1 MSFQEKSNLVM
12 TVIIALV
19 YGAYFAVVMPPALSD
34 GPSMEQVGPYLF
46 GAVVFLVIGGVVA
59 HILVAMAAPK
69 ESDEADER
77 DKLIEMRADARSSY
91 VLGAAALLALGL
103 GLTEQHLFW
112 VVHMILGG
120 LVASELV
127 KGVLRA
133 IDYRMGV

>member
-19 YGAYFAVVMPPALSD
+19 YGAYFAAVMPPALSE

>member
-19 YGAYFAVVMPPALSD
+19 YGAYFAVVMPPALSE

-69 ESDEADER
+69 DSDEADER

>member
-34 GPSMEQVGPYLF
+34 GPSMEQLGPYLF

>member
-12 TVIIALV
+12 TVIIALA
-19 YGAYFAVVMPPALSD
+19 YGVYFALVMPPALSE

-46 GAVVFLVIGGVVA
+46 AAVVFLVFGGVVG

-91 VLGAAALLALGL
+91 VLGTAAILSLGL
-103 GLTEQHLFW
+103 ALTEQNVFW
-112 VVHMILGG
+112 IVHMILGG
-120 LVASELV
+120 LVVSELV

-133 IDYRMGV
+133 LDYRMGV

>member
-34 GPSMEQVGPYLF
+34 GPSMEQLGPYLF

-112 VVHMILGG
+112 VVRMILGG

>member
-12 TVIIALV
+12 TVITALV

-34 GPSMEQVGPYLF
+34 GPSMDLVGPYLF
-46 GAVVFLVIGGVVA
+46 AAVVFLVVGGVVG

-69 ESDEADER
+69 DADDADER
-77 DKLIEMRADARSSY
+77 DKLIEMRADARSGY
-91 VLGAAALLALGL
+91 VLGAAAVLALGL
-103 GLTEQHLFW
+103 ALMEVELFW
-112 VVHMILGG
+112 IVHMILGG

-133 IDYRMGV
+133 IDYRVGL

>member
-19 YGAYFAVVMPPALSD
+19 YGAYFAVVMPPALNE
-34 GPSMEQVGPYLF
+34 GPSMEQVAPYLF
-46 GAVVFLVIGGVVA
+46 AAVVFLVIGGVVA

-69 ESDEADER
+69 DTDEADER

-91 VLGAAALLALGL
+91 VLGTAAVLALGL
-103 GLTEQHLFW
+103 ALMELPLFW
-112 VVHMILGG
+112 IVHMILGG

-133 IDYRMGV
+133 IDYRVGL

>member
-19 YGAYFAVVMPPALSD
+19 YGVYFATVLPPALSD

-46 GAVVFLVIGGVVA
+46 AAVVFLVIGGVVA

-69 ESDEADER
+69 DADEVDER
-77 DKLIEMRADARSSY
+77 DKLIEMRADARSGY
-91 VLGAAALLALGL
+91 VLGTAAVLSLGLALM
-103 GLTEQHLFW
+103 EFNVFW
-112 VVHMILGG
+112 IVHMILGG
-120 LVASELV
+120 LVAAELV

-133 IDYRMGV
+133 IDYRVGV

>member
-19 YGAYFAVVMPPALSD
+19 YGAYFAVVMPPALSE

-59 HILVAMAAPK
+59 HILVAMAAPRD
-69 ESDEADER
+69 SDEADER

-91 VLGAAALLALGL
+91 VMGAAALLALGL